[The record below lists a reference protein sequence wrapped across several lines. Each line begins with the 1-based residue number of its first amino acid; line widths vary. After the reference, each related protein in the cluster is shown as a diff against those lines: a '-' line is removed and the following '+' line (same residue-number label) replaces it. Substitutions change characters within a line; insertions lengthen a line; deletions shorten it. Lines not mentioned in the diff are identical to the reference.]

1 MERTRP
7 WWRGLDREVQLV
19 LALWAR
25 AGIRTV
31 PELAARLRG
40 RLPLVEIIRPE
51 GCEIAVAWDGVG
63 GRREV
68 RVLLEGELRQEAD
81 FARVLGRVA
90 QQRGAGR
97 TVLVAVHGDGRAELV
112 IELALSLGDGDP
124 VMDGAARV
132 VDLRQRGSPSAVRAA
147 RG

>member
-1 MERTRP
+1 MTTSRP
-7 WWRGLDREVQLV
+7 WWNGLDREVQRIL
-19 LALWAR
+19 LSWSRGSA
-25 AGIRTV
+25 RTV
-31 PELAARLRG
+31 AELAARVRSW
-40 RLPLVEIIRPE
+40 LPLAELTRPPGAE
-51 GCEIAVAWDGVG
+51 LAVAWDGVE

-68 RVLLEGELRQEAD
+68 RVLLEGELRHEAD

-97 TVLVAVHGDGRAELV
+97 TVLVGVHGDGGAELV
-112 IELALSLGDGDP
+112 LELAISLSEADP

-132 VDLRQRGSPSAVRAA
+132 VDLRRSGSDSRVGAA